1 MKNKQQTDERK
12 NTPSTPVT
20 EKQNMKKNTEKKS
33 IFGNL
38 RTKKTPTADDVNI
51 TRFNADANEGLSK
64 VQVAERTEKGLVNKT
79 GKKYSKTYKSIFIG
93 NICTFFNLLCLL
105 AGIALLIAHA
115 PLAQFSFVLSFG
127 INIVVSIVQEIRA
140 KRKIDKLSILSS
152 PTAKV
157 VRGGER
163 LDIPVEEIVLDDIII
178 LSAGQQVPADCIAVE
193 GTAERN
199 DSLLSGESVPIK

>member
-20 EKQNMKKNTEKKS
+20 EKQTTKKSTEKKR
-33 IFGNL
+33 IFGGL
-38 RTKKTPTADDVNI
+38 RTKKTPTAEEVNLA
-51 TRFNADANEGLSK
+51 RFNADANEGLSK
-64 VQVAERTEKGLVNKT
+64 AQVAERTEKGLVNKT

-115 PLAQFSFVLSFG
+115 PLSQFSFILIFG
-127 INIVVSIVQEIRA
+127 VNIIVSIVQEIRA

-152 PTAKV
+152 PMAKV

-193 GTAERN
+193 GTA
-199 DSLLSGESVPIK
+199 